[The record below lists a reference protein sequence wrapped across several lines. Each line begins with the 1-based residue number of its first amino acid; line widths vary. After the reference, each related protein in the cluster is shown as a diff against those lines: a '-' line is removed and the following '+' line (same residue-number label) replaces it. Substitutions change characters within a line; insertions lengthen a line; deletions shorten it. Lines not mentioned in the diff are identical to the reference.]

1 MMRIVPI
8 TLRMANEFVEKHHRH
23 NGRCQGHK
31 FSVALAD
38 GNELI
43 GVAICGRPVA
53 RALDDGRTLEV
64 LRVCTL
70 TDKKNACS
78 MLYGACCR
86 AAAAMGYKRVVTYTL
101 KTERGTSPAASGFNR
116 DGVVAKRDGW
126 SRPSRQRSDN
136 GYPSVEKVRWVR
148 WL

>member
-1 MMRIVPI
+1 MKIVPI
-8 TLRMANEFVEKHHRH
+8 TLRKANEFVEKHHRH

-31 FSVALAD
+31 FSVALED
-38 GNELI
+38 RGELI
-43 GVAICGRPVA
+43 GVAICGRPVS
-53 RALDDGRTLEV
+53 RVLDTGRTLEV

-86 AAAAMGYKRVVTYTL
+86 AAAAMGYTRVVTYTL
-101 KTERGTSPAASGFNR
+101 KEELGTSPLASGFQR
-116 DGVVAKRDGW
+116 DGAVAKSDGW
-126 SRPSRQRSDN
+126 SRPSRPRSDKD
-136 GYPSVEKVRWVR
+136 YPSVEKVRWGR